1 MNAHAYAAQYRQTA
15 VSSAVLEAS
24 PHQLVALMFAGFR
37 DRVQLALA
45 SLERGDIAR
54 KGQAVGEAIAILGGL
69 QGGLDHEAGGS
80 IASGLQSL
88 YDYLQRR
95 LTEAN
100 LRNDATL
107 FREADG
113 LVAELQSAW
122 NAIAPA
128 APAPQGEQ
136 P

>member
-1 MNAHAYAAQYRQTA
+1 MNARAYAAQYRQTA

-24 PHQLVALMFAGFR
+24 PQQLVALMFAGFR

-45 SLERGDIAR
+45 SLERGDVAR
-54 KGQAVGEAIAILGGL
+54 KGRAVNEAIAILGGL
-69 QGGLDHEAGGS
+69 EGALDHEAGGT
-80 IASGLQSL
+80 IADGLQSL

-95 LTEAN
+95 LTEAH
-100 LRNDATL
+100 LRNDAAA
-107 FREADG
+107 FREADA

-128 APAPQGEQ
+128 APAP
-136 P
+136 